1 MESSEPDLSASLVAE
16 KNESTNATVLIESK
30 GAYATK
36 QFRLF
41 ATVPNQAG
49 SESDGESK
57 PISMWHDV
65 DLFPES
71 NVINMICE
79 VTIPICKNH
88 EECCY

>member
-1 MESSEPDLSASLVAE
+1 METQEPDLTSNLVAE
-16 KNESTNATVLIESK
+16 KNESASATVLIEPK

-41 ATVPNQAG
+41 ATVANQSG
-49 SESDGESK
+49 VDSDGESK

-65 DLFPES
+65 DLYPES

-79 VTIPICKNH
+79 VRHFDFYPH
-88 EECCY
+88 V